1 MSTAANEG
9 FGGALDLSGANTKGF
24 EPLDSGTYAF
34 ELFDYSW
41 TETKG
46 SEGSKLPAGSP
57 RLNIQLKCIDE
68 PYENRRCFDGF
79 NFPPADYDKEK
90 REQALG
96 FFVRFLIAM
105 GIPEDKAKAK
115 KVDVN
120 ALLQELMGEPV
131 LATVGLTQYTQGASK
146 GDWYNPVKGYKPISA
161 RDDDDSGAGG
171 RLL

>member
-1 MSTAANEG
+1 MSTAAEG
-9 FGGALDLSGANTKGF
+9 VGGALDLSGANTEGF
-24 EPLDSGTYAF
+24 PAMDSGTYAF
-34 ELFDYSW
+34 EFFDYSW
-41 TETKG
+41 AETKG
-46 SEGSKLPAGSP
+46 GEGSKLPAGSP

-68 PYENRRCFDGF
+68 PYENRRAFDGF

-105 GIPEDKAKAK
+105 GVEESVAKGK

-120 ALLQELMGEPV
+120 ALLQSLVGEPV
-131 LATVGLTQYTQGASK
+131 LATVGVDTYKQGANA
-146 GDWYNPVKGYKPISA
+146 GNEFNPVKGYKPISQ
-161 RDDDDSGAGG
+161 RGEDEGGGG